1 MLGGYSPDGQPRG
14 GPVVTI
20 AAAFKARGVKTSFTA
35 GVGGGVGAEVKDGAT
50 PRTLKSSCL

>member
-1 MLGGYSPDGQPRG
+1 M
-14 GPVVTI
+14 VTI